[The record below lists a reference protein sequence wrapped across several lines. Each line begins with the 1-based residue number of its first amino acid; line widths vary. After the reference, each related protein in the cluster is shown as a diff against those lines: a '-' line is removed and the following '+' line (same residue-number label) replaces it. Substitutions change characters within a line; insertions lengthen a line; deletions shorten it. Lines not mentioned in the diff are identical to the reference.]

1 MALPRL
7 TWAPP
12 TAHKPQSSSALQRS
26 PAQPRLAHRYSCP
39 SPALWLGAGR
49 ALPAPARALPAPALP
64 LLDRLRDMLQPG
76 FVPLEG
82 PRSCSLLPLAGTASG
97 CQHPVLLLH
106 PTLLNGVVLSASCVC
121 TGITL
126 GPWLASLRQQLGYAL
141 TISGCCSCCP
151 QDKEED
157 AQGWQW
163 SSCSQCGCPAAA
175 QSSKVPVPPRR
186 GAAPTSAHP
195 VKC

>member
-1 MALPRL
+1 MPR
-7 TWAPP
+7 
-12 TAHKPQSSSALQRS
+12 PQGTSG
-26 PAQPRLAHRYSCP
+26 PAQAHLGPSHSPQAPVKLCPAAQPSPVLAHRYSCP

-49 ALPAPARALPAPALP
+49 ALPAAS

-76 FVPLEG
+76 SVPLEG

-97 CQHPVLLLH
+97 YQNLVLLLH
-106 PTLLNGVVLSASCVC
+106 PMLLNGAVLSTSCVC

-141 TISGCCSCCP
+141 PISGCCSCCP

-157 AQGWQW
+157 AQGWQR